1 MPEKITVC
9 ACSSRAFMKREEL
22 VKMVAALRQAGKTVD
37 VVDDLCALCETHDTR
52 LGDIAKTTVVGCY
65 ERAMKALM
73 AYAGHEETH
82 VLDLRSHKA
91 EEMLAQWGITY
102 SPNATLENVV
112 AKELEAM
119 PRLTGQDAWYP
130 VMDKSQCAECGKCLD
145 FCPFGVYEMVA
156 DRIRVMHPQ
165 NCKNNCPA
173 CARTCPAG
181 AIIFPKYDHSP
192 INGGDEQ
199 EEKAVKLDSKA
210 LYGDE
215 LRKRLQAR
223 KVSLF
228 KS

>member
-1 MPEKITVC
+1 MRYVCQICGYVYDDAKEKVPFASLPDTWKC
-9 ACSSRAFMKREEL
+9 PLCG
-22 VKMVAALRQAGKTVD
+22 AA
-37 VVDDLCALCETHDTR
+37 
-52 LGDIAKTTVVGCY
+52 
-65 ERAMKALM
+65 
-73 AYAGHEETH
+73 
-82 VLDLRSHKA
+82 KA
-91 EEMLAQWGITY
+91 EELLAQWGMTY
-102 SPNATLENVV
+102 SPDAALENEV
-112 AKELEAM
+112 AKEMEAM

-192 INGGDEQ
+192 INGGNEQ